1 MKFNTKIAVDGTA
14 GIISKLKICLRGE
27 APKRCDSG
35 KQLTYLCST
44 DVYLLTDIQVFT
56 SCVPLQEI

>member
-1 MKFNTKIAVDGTA
+1 MNFNTNITVDGMA

-44 DVYLLTDIQVFT
+44 EAYLLTDIQVFT
-56 SCVPLQEI
+56 SCVPLQAI